1 MPEAHLGSMTW
12 PEAEACAGRSLLVVP
27 LGAVEQHGPHLPL
40 DTDVRIATALAETW
54 AARRADLVVAPPV
67 AYGSSGEHQDF
78 TGTLSIG
85 QDATERVV
93 VELVRSATAWR
104 GVVLVCWH
112 GGNAEPLARALD
124 QVADRPVRA
133 WEPAVPDGDAHAGR
147 TETSLLLALAPDV
160 VRLEAAAP
168 GNLRPLDSLMPA
180 LRAGGVRSV
189 APNGVLGDPRR
200 SSADEGRALLTQL
213 VDDLEAA
220 VPARWP
226 G

>member
-1 MPEAHLGSMTW
+1 MPEPHLGSMTW
-12 PEAEACAGRSLLVVP
+12 PEAEARAGRSLLVVP
-27 LGAVEQHGPHLPL
+27 LGAIEQHGPHLPL
-40 DTDVRIATALAETW
+40 DTDVRIATALAEAW
-54 AARRADLVVAPPV
+54 AVRRDDVVVAPPV

-78 TGTLSIG
+78 AGTLSIG
-85 QDATERVV
+85 QDATERVL
-93 VELVRSATAWR
+93 VELVRSAAVWR

-124 QVADRPVRA
+124 QIADRPVRA
-133 WEPAVPDGDAHAGR
+133 WEPAVPDGDAHAGHV
-147 TETSLLLALAPDV
+147 ETSLLLALAPDV

-168 GNLRPLDSLMPA
+168 GNLRPLDALMPA

-200 SSADEGRALLTQL
+200 ASADDGRALLADL
-213 VDDLEAA
+213 VDDLDATA
-220 VPARWP
+220 PAGWP